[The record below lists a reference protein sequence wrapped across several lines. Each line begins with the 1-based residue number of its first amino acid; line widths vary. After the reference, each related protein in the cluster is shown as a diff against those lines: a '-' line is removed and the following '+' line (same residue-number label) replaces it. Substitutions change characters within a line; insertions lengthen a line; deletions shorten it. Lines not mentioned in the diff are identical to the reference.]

1 MISFSYL
8 VHLANYSD
16 GVLYILMLLF
26 VVELAVI
33 FDRGWYLRN
42 AISKGKKILWGIS
55 ARGKLRRPDLEDL
68 VVLSKGL
75 PEEALL
81 GVALR
86 QRQMC
91 IRDRCSAP
99 AFQFDSSLRQR
110 SW

>member
-42 AISKGKKILWGIS
+42 AISKG
-55 ARGKLRRPDLEDL
+55 
-68 VVLSKGL
+68 
-75 PEEALL
+75 
-81 GVALR
+81 
-86 QRQMC
+86 
-91 IRDRCSAP
+91 
-99 AFQFDSSLRQR
+99 
-110 SW
+110 